1 MVATISDEAEVMVK
15 SRYYLSSQGTPMPQ
29 LPPWPSY
36 TVKEAAEK
44 TGYNEEYLRRL
55 IRNKAIVAVKIGYM
69 HLIQVESLE
78 NYIREMG
85 ETDDGRAGPRPKS

>member
-1 MVATISDEAEVMVK
+1 MVTMISDEAEVMVK
-15 SRYYLSSQGTPMPQ
+15 SRYYLSSQETRMPQ

-55 IRNKAIVAVKIGYM
+55 IRNEEIEAVKVGYM
-69 HLIQVESLE
+69 HLIKIESLE
-78 NYIREMG
+78 NYVKRMR
-85 ETDDGRAGPRPKS
+85 ETDDGRAGPRLKN